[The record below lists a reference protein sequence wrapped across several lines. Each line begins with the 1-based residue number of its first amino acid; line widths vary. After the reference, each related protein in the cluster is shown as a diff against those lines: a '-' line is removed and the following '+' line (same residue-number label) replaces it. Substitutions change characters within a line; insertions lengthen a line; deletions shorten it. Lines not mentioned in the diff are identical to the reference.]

1 MELPDGIRKMNFC
14 DIIKELER
22 QSSPRPSDYSMNK
35 LYSYITRFLS
45 HFSKERFMIGGSTEE
60 NTRTSIDDGD
70 YDYLLISEIAV
81 PSEYIEYKRDRP
93 SCFDHVNGSFMQE
106 QFPDIEMVDGQY
118 LPSSLLSEIKPEAFK
133 HVGDIIKLLLRN
145 RNTIFIDQK
154 IKLGL
159 SITIYEDSRCSD
171 PGITLPDASKT
182 LVMTLADS
190 LDKAI
195 QNNPS
200 ASTEKINQL
209 LEKYRA
215 LSKPLN
221 DNHEQYWN
229 ERLLKNTSS
238 RCGND
243 DKIGVNEVKIFY
255 SRKKHKDYI
264 SMFPIKGNPKG
275 LDKWIKRDRKS
286 HWPPEDTVNRVS
298 KCQFF
303 LVAKPA
309 PVKAEKEKD
318 FCLAYSMAE
327 KELSEALK
335 PVQKRVLL
343 IVKAFNKCTLRNHSK
358 IVTSF
363 HWKTALYW
371 ISESVDQSI
380 IEQNTEKNVSKL
392 LHLVLDYMTK
402 CLTELNLQHYFI
414 ESNLFE
420 GMDHQDASSI
430 NQLILEIQKDPE
442 TELRLFVS
450 MDGYGL
456 EQCETMTR
464 KKLEKCLMDY
474 NDHQL
479 TLRLFKAVFNRY
491 IEEKDKLREAFR
503 DVLISIFDD
512 FVERE
517 SKERNTFV
525 SYLLL
530 LWALKFKFV
539 KEKLIK
545 ELGSYFLYLVGGF
558 EEEKGCFLVR
568 KFFSFFIYSL
578 LKRR

>member
-60 NTRTSIDDGD
+60 NTRLRTSIDDGD
-70 YDYLLISEIAV
+70 YDYLLISEIAI

-93 SCFDHVNGSFMQE
+93 SCFVHVNGSFMQE
-106 QFPDIEMVDGQY
+106 QFPDIEMVDGKY

-182 LVMTLADS
+182 LLKTLADS

-215 LSKPLN
+215 LSQPLN

-229 ERLLKNTSS
+229 ECLLKDTSS
-238 RCGND
+238 RCEND

-264 SMFPIKGNPKG
+264 PMFPIKGNPKG

-318 FCLAYSMAE
+318 FCLAYSIR
-327 KELSEALK
+327 LSTN
-335 PVQKRVLL
+335 VLYA
-343 IVKAFNKCTLRNHSK
+343 I
-358 IVTSF
+358 
-363 HWKTALYW
+363 
-371 ISESVDQSI
+371 
-380 IEQNTEKNVSKL
+380 
-392 LHLVLDYMTK
+392 
-402 CLTELNLQHYFI
+402 
-414 ESNLFE
+414 
-420 GMDHQDASSI
+420 
-430 NQLILEIQKDPE
+430 IQKSLPHFIG
-442 TELRLFVS
+442 RLH
-450 MDGYGL
+450 
-456 EQCETMTR
+456 C
-464 KKLEKCLMDY
+464 
-474 NDHQL
+474 
-479 TLRLFKAVFNRY
+479 
-491 IEEKDKLREAFR
+491 I
-503 DVLISIFDD
+503 
-512 FVERE
+512 
-517 SKERNTFV
+517 
-525 SYLLL
+525 
-530 LWALKFKFV
+530 
-539 KEKLIK
+539 
-545 ELGSYFLYLVGGF
+545 GF
-558 EEEKGCFLVR
+558 QRV
-568 KFFSFFIYSL
+568 
-578 LKRR
+578 